1 MIHPHTNSANSTP
14 ARVSFPN
21 KKTTKRKSESIRREI
36 GVGVKAVLFDIDGV
50 LLDSFDAGLRLFQ
63 DMLVYM
69 GYPKP
74 TRSEFKKVFHLPL
87 VPVLKHLTKSELTE
101 ELERLHEI
109 IEKVPYHAE
118 LLSEPPYTKETLKT
132 LHKKYKLGIITSRNK
147 EGLSK
152 RYFPYSHTQKYFSV
166 FVTVEDV
173 KHHKP
178 HPEPLLLAA
187 KRLKLNPGEC
197 VYIGDSHTD
206 IEAGKSA
213 GMKTILYGGKK
224 HKDADIHTKIFRKLP
239 ELIDS
244 LS

>member
-1 MIHPHTNSANSTP
+1 MI
-14 ARVSFPN
+14 R
-21 KKTTKRKSESIRREI
+21 
-36 GVGVKAVLFDIDGV
+36 AVLFDIDGV

-63 DMLVYM
+63 DMLTYM

-87 VPVLKHLTKSELTE
+87 IPVLKHFTKSELTE

-109 IEKVPYHAE
+109 VEKVPYHAE
-118 LLSEPPYTKETLKT
+118 LLSEPPHTKETLKE
-132 LHKKYKLGIITSRNK
+132 LSKKYALGIITSRNK

-152 RYFPYSHTQKYFSV
+152 RYFPYSHTQEYFSV

-187 KRLKLNPGEC
+187 KRLKLKPSEC
-197 VYIGDSHTD
+197 VYVGDSHTD
-206 IEAGKSA
+206 IEAGEAA
-213 GMKTILYGGKK
+213 GMKTILYGGKR
-224 HKDADIHTKIFRKLP
+224 HADAAAHTRSFEKLP
-239 ELIDS
+239 ALVAS
-244 LS
+244 LN

>member
-1 MIHPHTNSANSTP
+1 MI
-14 ARVSFPN
+14 
-21 KKTTKRKSESIRREI
+21 
-36 GVGVKAVLFDIDGV
+36 KAVLFDIDGV

-63 DMLVYM
+63 DMLTYM

-87 VPVLKHLTKSELTE
+87 IPVLKHFTKSELTE

-109 IEKVPYHAE
+109 VEKVPYHAE
-118 LLSEPPYTKETLKT
+118 LLSEPPHTKETLKE
-132 LHKKYKLGIITSRNK
+132 LSKKYALGIITSRNK

-152 RYFPYSHTQKYFSV
+152 RYFPYSHTQEYFSV

-187 KRLKLNPGEC
+187 KRLKLKPSEC
-197 VYIGDSHTD
+197 VYVGDSHTD
-206 IEAGKSA
+206 IEAGEAA
-213 GMKTILYGGKK
+213 GMKTILYGGKR
-224 HKDADIHTKIFRKLP
+224 HADAAAHTRSFEKLP
-239 ELIDS
+239 ALVAS
-244 LS
+244 LN